1 MRQQLVRIRW
11 YDCIM
16 RTTLSID
23 DDVLDAARC
32 LAEATHIPLGQAV
45 SSLARRGIVRIRLR
59 ISDDGLPVLDV
70 PADFPRID
78 DADVA
83 RILSDFP

>member
-1 MRQQLVRIRW
+1 MRQRPVRITW

-23 DDVLDAARC
+23 DDVLDAARG
-32 LAEATHIPLGQAV
+32 LAEATHVPLGRAV
-45 SSLARRGIVRIRLR
+45 STLARRGLVRIRLR
-59 ISDDGLPVLDV
+59 TSDDGLPVLDV
-70 PADFPRID
+70 PADFPRIE